1 MNVVDF
7 GMGDVDKDG
16 NRAVNFHQRVKLDSS
31 LGTLVGSPG
40 ENPQTQI
47 DGGSVQSIHGSLQI
61 QSEIAVRVQ
70 RPSDVDQGTS
80 KVGVDSP
87 IAPLVGVGQ
96 GGASDGGFE
105 TAVIELG
112 TLRPQTDFDVA
123 KAVAI
128 GQLGEGHGQ
137 KLVPTRQPSNTAIAI
152 VSLYAA
158 AKFVVGDE
166 LHDLGKNGLSL
177 IHANSPQNGF

>member
-1 MNVVDF
+1 MSIRV
-7 GMGDVDKDG
+7 
-16 NRAVNFHQRVKLDSS
+16 RA
-31 LGTLVGSPG
+31 
-40 ENPQTQI
+40 
-47 DGGSVQSIHGSLQI
+47 
-61 QSEIAVRVQ
+61 
-70 RPSDVDQGTS
+70 

-128 GQLGEGHGQ
+128 GQLGKGHGQ
-137 KLVPTRQPSNTAIAI
+137 KLVPTRQPSNAAISV
-152 VSLYAA
+152 VSLERS
-158 AKFVVGDE
+158 VEIRRGRR
-166 LHDLGKNGLSL
+166 
-177 IHANSPQNGF
+177 IP